1 MASVPPCSAFEKGFT
16 SYCEANHEPPQQLL
30 REWSISGPE
39 WLFSHRQRD
48 MEIGGSACQGAII
61 SDPEDRAQATRG
73 AAAHR
78 HLGADLVVQPE
89 QIGAGEERRHLA
101 D

>member
-1 MASVPPCSAFEKGFT
+1 MASVPPCSSFEKGFT
-16 SYCEANHEPPQQLL
+16 SYCEVNHEPPQQLL

-48 MEIGGSACQGAII
+48 MEIRGSTCQGTII
-61 SDPEDRAQATRG
+61 SDLEEAPEAARG
-73 AAAHR
+73 APTYR

-89 QIGAGEERRHLA
+89 QVGAGEEGRHLA